1 MIEEIIIKF
10 GTKLKPT
17 KVSWKSQLYKTVYEQ
32 LEFGSKK
39 VYLCSFVKKT
49 NQVQTLSLCLIIKQA
64 NLKYNNMFVNMRV
77 QFNYI

>member
-39 VYLCSFVKKT
+39 AYLFLFVKKT
-49 NQVQTLSLCLIIKQA
+49 NQVQTLSLCLIIKRVK
-64 NLKYNNMFVNMRV
+64 LKYNNMFVNMRV
-77 QFNYI
+77 RFNYI